1 MVDQEPTDKKRISNS
16 ARHLLKSS
24 LMSFCQLPQGA
35 DIIPAQPIAVSVSSS
50 LLARACPAVDQAWRL
65 VRCSCSSSRL
75 TFFVQQ
81 LVYNAA
87 QTRRLRRVVRPVI
100 SETARMATT
109 RSIHVRYDEA
119 LDRPSV
125 SSTCTHPTTAFNDM
139 PIPLENL
146 LILASALR
154 GKTAPRFTNDD
165 DIYLCL
171 TSCSP
176 DQLHTS

>member
-1 MVDQEPTDKKRISNS
+1 MCHSSISAWCVRPSLVSLPPHSRQEAPTRATD
-16 ARHLLKSS
+16 
-24 LMSFCQLPQGA
+24 C
-35 DIIPAQPIAVSVSSS
+35 AVSAVSSS

-65 VRCSCSSSRL
+65 VRCSCSSSGL
-75 TFFVQQ
+75 TLFVQQ

-125 SSTCTHPTTAFNDM
+125 SSTCTHPTTAAFNDM

-146 LILASALR
+146 LILASALC
-154 GKTAPRFTNDD
+154 GTY
-165 DIYLCL
+165 ICL
-171 TSCSP
+171 SKYKRR
-176 DQLHTS
+176 